1 MRTLFIF
8 VMITTFSLAIYS
20 CGGGKPKK
28 SEEMKPKAAFTGA
41 KGEVK
46 LITLDPGHFHAA
58 LVQKN
63 MYDQISPEAYV
74 YAPDGFDLKELAYQM
89 QTAGFK
95 NIVHNQCFV
104 IRKETGAGVIREYPV
119 FLLTAGK

>member
-1 MRTLFIF
+1 MRTLFIL
-8 VMITTFSLAIYS
+8 VMVTTFSLAITS

-28 SEEMKPKAAFTGA
+28 SEEMKPKSAFTGA

-63 MYDQISPEAYV
+63 MYEQINPEVYV
-74 YAPDGFDLKELAYQM
+74 YAPDGFDLKEHLTRIEGFNSRTDNP
-89 QTAGFK
+89 TAW
-95 NIVHNQCFV
+95 
-104 IRKETGAGVIREYPV
+104 KEKG
-119 FLLTAGK
+119 